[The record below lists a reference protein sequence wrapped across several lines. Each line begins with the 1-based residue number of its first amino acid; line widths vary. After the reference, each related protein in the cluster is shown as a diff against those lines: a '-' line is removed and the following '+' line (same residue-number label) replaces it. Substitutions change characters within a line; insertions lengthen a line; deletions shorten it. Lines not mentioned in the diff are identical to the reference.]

1 MILKLVVNFWAWW
14 YMRNYFFGISDTGGS
29 EEKIRVEGR
38 VFRVQKLGAM
48 AHFLAGAGHTI
59 NYVSNTGLNEWGKVK
74 RPTSHVTR
82 QANVKRQKL

>member
-1 MILKLVVNFWAWW
+1 
-14 YMRNYFFGISDTGGS
+14 MRNYFFGISDTGGS

-59 NYVSNTGLNEWGKVK
+59 NYVSNKGLNE
-74 RPTSHVTR
+74 
-82 QANVKRQKL
+82 